1 CLVPYLALLPLV
13 LRLSIHAAALEL
25 PAPNSAWIRVTF
37 VPGEAALAAE
47 ASSSWRAD
55 FGPPDHLASFQGSA
69 PAVAVEYSHGYH
81 VRLRIHRDASFAM
94 LPLFAAEAVV
104 GEKLFKNPNSQG
116 LKTTHGW
123 LNAGI
128 LGLFGLDTVTGVW
141 NLKEGWHNPEGRA
154 RRLIHSLLMLTAD
167 VGFVA
172 TDRLAPSRR
181 AVAAGNTSG
190 AVTHRD
196 VAIVSISVASLG
208 YAIMIFR

>member
-1 CLVPYLALLPLV
+1 MPYLALLPLM
-13 LRLSIHAAALEL
+13 LRLSIPAAALEP
-25 PAPNSAWIRVTF
+25 PAPNAAWIGVTF
-37 VPGEAALAAE
+37 VPGEPASGAR
-47 ASSSWRAD
+47 ASSGWHAD
-55 FGPPDHLASFQGSA
+55 FGPADRLAPLQGSA
-69 PAVAVEYSHGYH
+69 PAVAVEYSHGYQ

-104 GEKLFKNPNSQG
+104 GEKLFHNPNSQG

-123 LNAGI
+123 LNVGI

-172 TDRLAPSRR
+172 TDRLAPNRR

-196 VAIVSISVASLG
+196 VAVVSISAATVG
-208 YAIMIFR
+208 YVIMIFR